1 MVVFCRFVLSPTQ
14 VMHQE
19 SGFQLPRVQVYH
31 THIKYLPC
39 NSLVPRPH
47 PRGEE
52 KGSGYNTTPRPTLE
66 GRNQHA
72 IVSAHVLTYAMPHDP
87 HCGAYYSNCAVI
99 GHFTCRQLTSLGRV
113 GCRIVTR
120 PPFSGRLGSGH
131 EASFVTALVNPSG
144 SSMTCS
150 SLVWPHPIPQERER
164 FW

>member
-1 MVVFCRFVLSPTQ
+1 
-14 VMHQE
+14 MHQE

-31 THIKYLPC
+31 IHIKYLPS

-99 GHFTCRQLTSLGRV
+99 GHFTCQMAY
-113 GCRIVTR
+113 VT
-120 PPFSGRLGSGH
+120 GSGGMSCCNQTLLLW
-131 EASFVTALVNPSG
+131 EGGV
-144 SSMTCS
+144 
-150 SLVWPHPIPQERER
+150 
-164 FW
+164 